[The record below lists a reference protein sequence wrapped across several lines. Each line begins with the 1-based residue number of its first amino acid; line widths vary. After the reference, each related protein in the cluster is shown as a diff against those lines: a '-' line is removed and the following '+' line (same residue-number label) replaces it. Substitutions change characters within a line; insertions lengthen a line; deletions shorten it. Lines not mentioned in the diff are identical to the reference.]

1 MFRQPASTFQLYRR
15 RFPVITAILGL
26 QLLIFV
32 MMTLSGGTTSHD
44 VLIRFGA
51 KVNLLISQG
60 EWWRLVTPI
69 FIHIGLM
76 HLLFN
81 SFALY
86 IFGPTAEWLFGKIR
100 FLLFYVLTGIF
111 GNVASF
117 VFNPLS
123 ISAGASGAIYGLFG
137 MYVYLYVYAKR
148 FVDRETGKGI
158 LVLVAINLVLSLGQG
173 IDLAAHLGGLVSGFL
188 LTAMLLKGRV

>member
-1 MFRQPASTFQLYRR
+1 
-15 RFPVITAILGL
+15 
-26 QLLIFV
+26 
-32 MMTLSGGTTSHD
+32 MTVSGGTTDHD
-44 VLIRFGA
+44 VLVRFGA
-51 KVNLLISQG
+51 KVNTLINEG

-86 IFGPTAEWLFGKIR
+86 IFGPTGEWLFGRIR
-100 FLLFYVLTGIF
+100 FVLFYVLTGVG
-111 GNVASF
+111 GNAASYF
-117 VFNPLS
+117 FNPFS

-137 MYVYLYVYAKR
+137 MYVYLYLRAKR
-148 FVDRETGKGI
+148 FVDPDTGKGI

-173 IDLAAHLGGLVSGFL
+173 IDLAAHLGGLISGFL
-188 LTAMLLKGRV
+188 LTGVFIRRPNRTAY